1 MQPPVIKVSVK
12 NDYVLTVNFGNGE
25 QGELDMS
32 PFLNFGV
39 FSRLKNRDNFN
50 QVKVA
55 FNTLEWPCG
64 VDLDPEF
71 VYQKTVKL

>member
-1 MQPPVIKVSVK
+1 MQPTVIKVSVK

-32 PFLNFGV
+32 PFLNVGV

-64 VDLDPEF
+64 VYLDTEF

>member
-1 MQPPVIKVSVK
+1 
-12 NDYVLTVNFGNGE
+12 
-25 QGELDMS
+25 MS